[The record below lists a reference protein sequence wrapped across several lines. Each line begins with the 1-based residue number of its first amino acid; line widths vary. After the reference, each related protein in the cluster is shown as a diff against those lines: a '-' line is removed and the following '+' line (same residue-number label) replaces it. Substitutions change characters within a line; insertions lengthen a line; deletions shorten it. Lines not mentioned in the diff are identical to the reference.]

1 MSLFA
6 DILDS
11 KNPRAEA
18 HLAMTILAS
27 IAFII
32 FTGYVV
38 MKTGVFDAQSF
49 GMGFGLLFAGGGVA
63 AGGQGL
69 QRKLEGDSS
78 SSSEE
83 TVITV
88 TQERDNNGSN

>member
-1 MSLFA
+1 MSLLT

-27 IAFII
+27 LAFII

-38 MKTGVFDAQSF
+38 IKTGVFDAQSF

-69 QRKLEGDSS
+69 QRKLESDVNNETTDSK
-78 SSSEE
+78 
-83 TVITV
+83 
-88 TQERDNNGSN
+88 